1 MSIPPAVLVVSLVV
15 GIPLML
21 LALGVLYHAYILGR
35 QPLDLLEGHVDTLA
49 TESAEELLVAL
60 QDAVDDMQSQLVSQ
74 RETLA
79 GMLSDQRPALAFAGN
94 ARHTEQPRAAGDF
107 IPQLTEV
114 SQEESRSGSVRSMRG
129 GSDIRS
135 RIAALAEDGLS
146 DRAIARELQVGLE
159 EVRIA
164 RMSGTRSDRGL
175 S

>member
-94 ARHTEQPRAAGDF
+94 SRLAEQPRAAGDF
-107 IPQLTEV
+107 IPQLTDV
-114 SQEESRSGSVRSMRG
+114 SQPESLSGSVRSMRG

-164 RMSGTRSDRGL
+164 RMSGTRTDRGL